1 MNLAFGIVF
10 FCIFNKKKAMLMC
23 LIRGLLEEDK
33 G

>member
-10 FCIFNKKKAMLMC
+10 FVFLTKKAMLMC

>member
-10 FCIFNKKKAMLMC
+10 FVFLTKKTMPMC